1 MTSTDL
7 TPETPATRRRWW
19 ILGSVAAAVLVIG
32 AGVVVVLVLSA
43 RSSPHTYRYVV
54 PAGTAAR
61 AAKGEVVQILPVEL
75 NVHVGDRIIIR
86 NDDTADFNV
95 GPYTVRGGETLEQT
109 FRRPGAITGECG
121 LTPSNEIQI
130 FIT

>member
-7 TPETPATRRRWW
+7 DPKTPATRRRWW

-32 AGVVVVLVLSA
+32 AGVVVALVLSA

>member
-1 MTSTDL
+1 MTPTDVEL
-7 TPETPATRRRWW
+7 VTPSNHRRWW
-19 ILGSVAAAVLVIG
+19 ILGAVAAVVLVVG
-32 AGVVVVLVLSA
+32 AGIVITFVLSA
-43 RSSPHTYRYVV
+43 RSSPQTYRYVV

-95 GPYTVRGGETLEQT
+95 GPYTVRGGETLEET